1 MRNRFLLLLLPLLAV
16 GLTSPAWSQ
25 DAGQFSKPTGKCD
38 PSRGHC
44 ISTIVFSSTR
54 DHTDLPLLMALARS
68 EIYRISLK
76 NDERAKT
83 SSPRRVCPNAW
94 NLRQVTARS
103 VCPGAVGSG
112 S

>member
-25 DAGQFSKPTGKCD
+25 DVGKPAGKCG